1 MKTKI
6 LRVVTSCAAALAISF
21 SAWAADPKLPPDQ
34 LVYEV
39 SGEVLNAIK
48 HDPALAKADPSH
60 VNELVDKNILPYTD
74 FAVMTRLAVGP
85 AWRKATQEQR
95 TEIMQLFRKL
105 LVSVYSGAL
114 KEASDYSVKLN
125 KSRPSTDPRQTIVR
139 TSLVAS
145 QRDPV
150 QLDYRLMNENGE
162 WKIFDVCVGGVWLVE
177 NYRSQF
183 ASVIGNSGLE
193 GLISQLKDR
202 VNNLEKGKGK

>member
-1 MKTKI
+1 MMNKL
-6 LRVVTSCAAALAISF
+6 LRALAGCLLAGVVSVN
-21 SAWAADPKLPPDQ
+21 AWAADPKLPPDQ
-34 LVYEV
+34 LIFQV
-39 SGEVLNAIK
+39 SNEVLEAIK
-48 HDPALAKADPSH
+48 QDPALAKADPQH
-60 VNELVDKNILPYTD
+60 VNVLVDKNILPYTD

-114 KEASDYSVKLN
+114 KEASDYTVKLN

-150 QLDYRLMNENGE
+150 QLDYRLMNENGA

-193 GLISQLKDR
+193 GLIAQLKDR
-202 VNNLEKGKGK
+202 VQKLEESKGK